1 MGTYLSDR
9 ELNELSP
16 ANEGFG
22 SQVPTQVISN
32 GEFNPLPQ
40 TRQQKQVEARLKDL
54 ADRNAKKQGLSRRA
68 FLQTSCGMAAAFVAM
83 NEVFGPVFTVSEAE
97 AATPEM
103 ADERARALS
112 SQFILDDQTH
122 FVHDNFNQEGLLGLG
137 QFASENWNPGLK
149 PEQLSLAYY
158 KFESYVRQIFYNS
171 DTKVALLSGAPF
183 DDPEWWLLPNDQ
195 IKEAVDMI
203 NKVAGSRRMLGHF
216 VITPGQAGW
225 MDEVDRA
232 LEELRPDAWKSYTIG
247 DPLSASTK
255 YPWRLDDEKLMYPF
269 YEKAVKAGITNLAIH
284 KGLMPADY
292 EKSWPDVWRYQT
304 PWDIPKAA
312 KDWPQINFIV
322 YHGCL
327 RPFLEMPDKA
337 LAEFERTGNITW
349 ASDLARVPEKHR
361 LNNVYAELG
370 TSFANSATA
379 NPRFAAALLGTY
391 IKHMGV
397 DHVVWG
403 TDSLWYGSPQ
413 WQIEALRRLEI
424 PKNMRRRHGFAPLG
438 EATGAVKNAIFGF
451 NSARLYNLELDP
463 SRADYSPM
471 QPEQFAE
478 ISRAYQ
484 LAGGLIPNETCGY
497 IKQTA

>member
-9 ELNELSP
+9 ELKELSP
-16 ANEGFG
+16 ANEGFE
-22 SQVPTQVISN
+22 SPVPMQGISN

-40 TRQQKQVEARLKDL
+40 TPQQKQVEATLKDL
-54 ADRNAKKQGLSRRA
+54 ADRHAKKQGLSRRA
-68 FLQTSCGMAAAFVAM
+68 FLQTSAGMAAAFVAM
-83 NEVFGPVFTVSEAE
+83 NEVFGPIFNVSDAE

-103 ADERARALS
+103 ADARARGLS
-112 SQFILDDQTH
+112 SQFIVDDQTH
-122 FVHDNFNQEGLLGLG
+122 FVHDDFKQEGLLGLG

-149 PEQLSLAYY
+149 PEQLTLAYY

-195 IKEAVDMI
+195 IKEAVNMI

-247 DPLSASTK
+247 DPLSAATK

-269 YEKAVKAGITNLAIH
+269 YEKAVKAGITNIAIH

-292 EKSWPDVWRYQT
+292 EESWPGVWQYQT

-312 KDWPQINFIV
+312 KDWPQMNFIV

-327 RPFLEMPDKA
+327 RPFLEMPDAA
-337 LAEFERTGNITW
+337 LAEFEKTGNIEW
-349 ASDLARVPEKHR
+349 ASDLARVPEEHG
-361 LNNVYAELG
+361 LSNVYAELG

-391 IKHMGV
+391 IKHMGA

-413 WQIEALRRLEI
+413 WQIEAMRRLEI
-424 PKNMRRRHGFAPLG
+424 PRDMQRKHGFAPLG
-438 EATGAVKNAIFGF
+438 GAT
-451 NSARLYNLELDP
+451 SATVR
-463 SRADYSPM
+463 
-471 QPEQFAE
+471 
-478 ISRAYQ
+478 
-484 LAGGLIPNETCGY
+484 
-497 IKQTA
+497 